1 MLIVMLL
8 AGINVCKSQSY
19 EPEENEGIS
28 IPAGYKVKVYGKYEK
43 GSGGNGNMPICNYDP
58 NYACV
63 IVKAETSTSY
73 WNPGAIVRATIE
85 VPDRNPGYEIS
96 ISAISKV
103 AVPGGGFEILYTQ
116 GTTWTGPFNIP
127 SSDYTVTP
135 IP

>member
-1 MLIVMLL
+1 MLVIMLL

-19 EPEENEGIS
+19 EPQEIYV
-28 IPAGYKVKVYGKYEK
+28 PKGYKLKLPGLYKPR
-43 GSGGNGNMPICNYDP
+43 SGGGGNVPHCDP
-58 NYACV
+58 DPDRACV
-63 IVKAETSTSY
+63 IVRAVTNTEF
-73 WNPGAIVRATIE
+73 WNPAAIVSATIE

-103 AVPGGGFEILYTQ
+103 PVPGGGFEIQYTQ
-116 GTTWTGPFNIP
+116 GTTWTGPFNIL